1 MIELKIDQY
10 YYTANGSFA
19 HVALALHTT
28 TEPVYVGTAYQN
40 GIGRAIQWEIDGKAI
55 LYVSL
60 NDTHDIDYV
69 VNDFDIVSIFDG
81 DENTAKFLLKIYQTD
96 G

>member
-1 MIELKIDQY
+1 MIQLEIDHY

-19 HVALALHTT
+19 HVVALFVQTT
-28 TEPVYVGTAYQN
+28 RAVYIGTAYQN
-40 GIGRAIQWEIDGKAI
+40 GNGMAIQWEADGKAI
-55 LYVSL
+55 KYVSL
-60 NDTHDIDYV
+60 NDTHDIEYE
-69 VNDFDIVSIFDG
+69 VNDFDMVSIFDG

>member
-1 MIELKIDQY
+1 MIQLEIDHY

-28 TEPVYVGTAYQN
+28 TEPVYVGTVYQD
-40 GIGRAIQWEIDGKAI
+40 GIGQVIQWEADGKAI
-55 LYVSL
+55 KYVSL
-60 NDTHDIDYV
+60 NDTHDIEYE
-69 VNDFDIVSIFDG
+69 VNDFDMVSIFDG